1 MVNETEP
8 SILYNATTGDVLLTN
23 GNNTPNTSQLTPSFT
38 PFSTACVAILGLVF
52 VLMCLVSILGNSV
65 VCYIVYQK
73 PAMRSAINILLATLA
88 MADLLTAS
96 LCMPFAIVSFVAQRW
111 IFGDVF
117 CQINAILF
125 NFLVTEG
132 TFVLLTISVDRF
144 MIIVQRKD
152 TLTPRKAKM
161 YIVISWVLSFVVVLP
176 PIFGWGKYGFE
187 LGQIQCSLEWPSR
200 DAVDL
205 SYGLFFFITTFS
217 IPLVLMAYCFGS
229 ILRTVR
235 RNSTRIQ
242 NHPPVPGG
250 VMTKMHR
257 PGKMNIDYS
266 FKTRAFTT
274 ILILFIL
281 FVICGLPFTVIRF
294 HLLFKGYAKSLSYTA
309 DVVVVLINY
318 LNCTLKPIIYYI
330 RISKF
335 REACLDIMPSWC
347 HVPHCLPGRTM
358 RRIRP
363 HVVYEVD
370 KKFVTSAL

>member
-1 MVNETEP
+1 MMVNDTV
-8 SILYNATTGDVLLTN
+8 SSNAN
-23 GNNTPNTSQLTPSFT
+23 ASNTSNTDQVYTSD
-38 PFSTACVAILGLVF
+38 FSGFSSACVVSLGFLFILMFL
-52 VLMCLVSILGNSV
+52 LSILGNSV

-88 MADLLTAS
+88 MADVLTAT
-96 LCMPFAIVSFVAQRW
+96 LCMPFAIISLIAQRW

-125 NFLVTEG
+125 SFLVTEG

-152 TLTPRKAKM
+152 TLTPRKAKI
-161 YIVISWVLSFVVVLP
+161 YIVISWLSSFVVVLP
-176 PIFGWGKYGFE
+176 PLFGWGKYGFA
-187 LGQIQCSLEWPSR
+187 LGQIQCSLQWPSQ

-205 SYGLFFFITTFS
+205 SYGLFFFTATFS
-217 IPLVLMAYCFGS
+217 VPLLLMGYCFGS

-281 FVICGLPFTVIRF
+281 FVVCGLPYTVIRF
-294 HLLFKGYAKSLSYTA
+294 HLLFKGYADSLSYTA
-309 DVVVVLINY
+309 DVVVILIAY
-318 LNCTLKPIIYYI
+318 LNSTLKPIIYYI

-370 KKFVTSAL
+370 KKIVTSAL

>member
-1 MVNETEP
+1 MVNGTVAN
-8 SILYNATTGDVLLTN
+8 S
-23 GNNTPNTSQLTPSFT
+23 SQLPSGFA
-38 PFSTACVAILGLVF
+38 PFSTACVVTLGLLF
-52 VLMCLVSILGNSV
+52 VLMFLVSVVGNLL

-88 MADLLTAS
+88 MADVLTAA
-96 LCMPFAIVSFVAQRW
+96 LCMPFTVISLIAQSW
-111 IFGDVF
+111 IFGEAF
-117 CQINAILF
+117 CQINAVLF
-125 NFLVTEG
+125 SFLVTEG

-144 MIIVQRKD
+144 MIIVRRKD

-161 YIVISWVLSFVVVLP
+161 YILISWVVSLAVVLP
-176 PIFGWGKYGFE
+176 PIFGWGKYGFD

-200 DAVDL
+200 GKLDL
-205 SYGLFFFITTFS
+205 SYGLFFFTSTFC
-217 IPLVLMAYCFGS
+217 IPLLLMGYCFVS

-281 FVICGLPFTVIRF
+281 FVICGLPYTVIRF
-294 HLLFKGYAKSLSYTA
+294 HLLFKGYADSLSYIA
-309 DVVVVLINY
+309 DVVVFLIAY
-318 LNCTLKPIIYYI
+318 LNSTLKPIIYYI

>member
-1 MVNETEP
+1 MVNGTAFEE
-8 SILYNATTGDVLLTN
+8 SNATIDVRR
-23 GNNTPNTSQLTPSFT
+23 PPDSV
-38 PFSTACVAILGLVF
+38 FSTSYIAMLGLLYILTF
-52 VLMCLVSILGNSV
+52 LVSVLGNTV

-88 MADLLTAS
+88 MADFLTTA
-96 LCMPFAIVSFVAQRW
+96 LCMPFAVISMMAQKW

-117 CQINAILF
+117 CNFNAILF
-125 NFLVTEG
+125 NLFVTEG

-144 MIIVQRKD
+144 MIIVRRKD
-152 TLTPRKAKM
+152 TLTPRRAKI
-161 YIVISWVLSFVVVLP
+161 YIAISWVFSFAVVMP
-176 PIFGWGKYGFE
+176 PIFGWGKYTYE
-187 LGQIQCSLEWPSR
+187 SGQIQCSLEWPSQNDR
-200 DAVDL
+200 DR
-205 SYGLFFFITTFS
+205 SYGMFFFILTFC
-217 IPLVLMAYCFGS
+217 IPLLSMAYCFVS

-242 NHPPVPGG
+242 NHPPAPGG

-274 ILILFIL
+274 ILILFVL
-281 FVICGLPFTVIRF
+281 FVVCGLPYTVIRF
-294 HLLFKGYAKSLSYTA
+294 HLLLNGYADSLSYVA
-309 DVVVVLINY
+309 DVVVVLIAY
-318 LNCTLKPIIYYI
+318 LNSALKPIIYYI

-335 REACLDIMPSWC
+335 REACVDIMPAWC
-347 HVPHCLPGRTM
+347 HVPHCLPGRTI

-370 KKFVTSAL
+370 KKFATSSL

>member
-1 MVNETEP
+1 MVNGTASYIDNATVSIANTTEP
-8 SILYNATTGDVLLTN
+8 
-23 GNNTPNTSQLTPSFT
+23 PSGFS
-38 PFSTACVAILGLVF
+38 PFSTACVATLGLLY
-52 VLMCLVSILGNSV
+52 VLMFLVSVLGNTV

-88 MADLLTAS
+88 MADVLTAA
-96 LCMPFAIVSFVAQRW
+96 LCMPFTVISMIAQRW
-111 IFGDVF
+111 ILGDVF

-125 NFLVTEG
+125 SLLMTEG

-144 MIIVQRKD
+144 MIIVRRKD

-161 YIVISWVLSFVVVLP
+161 YIAVSWILSFAVVLP
-176 PIFGWGKYGFE
+176 PIFGWGKYDFE
-187 LGQIQCSLEWPSR
+187 LGQIQCSLQWPSQNN
-200 DAVDL
+200 VDL
-205 SYGLFFFITTFS
+205 SYGLFFYISTFC
-217 IPLVLMAYCFGS
+217 IPLLLMGYCFVS

-281 FVICGLPFTVIRF
+281 FVICGLPYAVIRF
-294 HLLFKGYAKSLSYTA
+294 HLLFKGYAESLSYVA
-309 DVVVVLINY
+309 DIVVILLAY
-318 LNCTLKPIIYYI
+318 LNSTLKPIIYYI

-363 HVVYEVD
+363 HVVYEVN
-370 KKFVTSAL
+370 KKSVTSAL

>member
-1 MVNETEP
+1 MLNGTA
-8 SILYNATTGDVLLTN
+8 SYIDNATISGA
-23 GNNTPNTSQLTPSFT
+23 NTSQPPSGFS
-38 PFSTACVAILGLVF
+38 PFSTACVVALGLLYA
-52 VLMCLVSILGNSV
+52 LMFLVSVFGNTV

-88 MADLLTAS
+88 MADFMTAA
-96 LCMPFAIVSFVAQRW
+96 LCMPFALISMIAQRW
-111 IFGDVF
+111 VFGEVF
-117 CQINAILF
+117 CQMNAILF
-125 NFLVTEG
+125 SLLLTEG

-144 MIIVQRKD
+144 MIIVRRKD

-161 YIVISWVLSFVVVLP
+161 YIVVSWVLSFAVVLP
-176 PIFGWGKYGFE
+176 PIFGWGKYSFE
-187 LGQIQCSLEWPSR
+187 LGQIQCSLEWPSQNQR
-200 DAVDL
+200 DL
-205 SYGLFFFITTFS
+205 SYGLFFFISTFC
-217 IPLVLMAYCFGS
+217 IPLLVMGYCFLS

-281 FVICGLPFTVIRF
+281 FVMCGLPYTVIRF
-294 HLLFKGYAKSLSYTA
+294 HLLFKGYAESLSYVA
-309 DVVVVLINY
+309 DIVVILIAY
-318 LNCTLKPIIYYI
+318 LNSTVKPIIYYI

-335 REACLDIMPSWC
+335 REACMDIMPSWC

-370 KKFVTSAL
+370 KKFISSAL

>member
-1 MVNETEP
+1 MVNETVP
-8 SILYNATTGDVLLTN
+8 SNASNKLTS
-23 GNNTPNTSQLTPSFT
+23 NTDQVYTSDFSG
-38 PFSTACVAILGLVF
+38 FSTGCVVSLGFLFILMFLLSV
-52 VLMCLVSILGNSV
+52 LGNSV

-88 MADLLTAS
+88 MADMLTAT
-96 LCMPFAIVSFVAQRW
+96 LCMPFAIISLIAQRW
-111 IFGDVF
+111 LFGDVF

-125 NFLVTEG
+125 SLLMTEG

-152 TLTPRKAKM
+152 TLTPRKAKI
-161 YIVISWVLSFVVVLP
+161 YIVISWLSSVVVVLP
-176 PIFGWGKYGFE
+176 PLFGWGKYAFE
-187 LGQIQCSLEWPSR
+187 LGQIQCSLQWPSQ

-205 SYGLFFFITTFS
+205 SYGLFFFSSTFLV
-217 IPLVLMAYCFGS
+217 PLLLMGYCFGS

-281 FVICGLPFTVIRF
+281 FVICGTPYTVIRF
-294 HLLFKGYAKSLSYTA
+294 HLLVKGYTDSLPYIA
-309 DVVVVLINY
+309 DVVVILIAY

-370 KKFVTSAL
+370 KKVVTSAL

>member
-1 MVNETEP
+1 MVNDTER
-8 SILYNATTGDVLLTN
+8 IHNASSNVLLTS
-23 GNNTPNTSQLTPSFT
+23 GNSTPSPSRVPSSFM
-38 PFSTACVAILGLVF
+38 PFSTACVIPFGLLF
-52 VLMCLVSILGNSV
+52 ILMCLVSILGNSI

-88 MADLLTAS
+88 MADVLTAS
-96 LCMPFAIVSFVAQRW
+96 LCMPFAIVSLIAQRW
-111 IFGDVF
+111 VFGDIF
-117 CQINAILF
+117 CQINAVLF
-125 NFLVTEG
+125 SFLVTEG

-161 YIVISWVLSFVVVLP
+161 YIVISWILAVVVVLP
-176 PIFGWGKYGFE
+176 PVFGWGKYGYE
-187 LGQIQCSLEWPSR
+187 VGQIQCSLEWPSR
-200 DAVDL
+200 SAIDL

-217 IPLVLMAYCFGS
+217 IPLLVMTYCFGS

-281 FVICGLPFTVIRF
+281 FVICGFPFTVIRF
-294 HLLFKGYAKSLSYTA
+294 HLLFKGYEKSLSYTA
-309 DVVVVLINY
+309 DLVVVLIAY
-318 LNCTLKPIIYYI
+318 LNSTLKPIIYYI

-370 KKFVTSAL
+370 KKFATAVL

>member
-1 MVNETEP
+1 MVNG
-8 SILYNATTGDVLLTN
+8 A
-23 GNNTPNTSQLTPSFT
+23 PNTGNKTIFNVANSSQISSVFM
-38 PFSTACVAILGLVF
+38 PFSTACVVTLGLLF
-52 VLMCLVSILGNSV
+52 VLMFLVSIVGNSV

-88 MADLLTAS
+88 MADVMTAIF
-96 LCMPFAIVSFVAQRW
+96 CMPFAVISLVAQEW
-111 IFGDVF
+111 ILGEVF

-132 TFVLLTISVDRF
+132 TFLLLTISVDRF
-144 MIIVQRKD
+144 MIIVRRKD

-161 YIVISWVLSFVVVLP
+161 YISISWVLSLAIVLP
-176 PIFGWGKYGFE
+176 PIFGWGSYGFE
-187 LGQIQCSLEWPSR
+187 LGQIQCSLEWPSQGKL
-200 DAVDL
+200 DL
-205 SYGLFFFITTFS
+205 SYGLFFFTSTVC
-217 IPLVLMAYCFGS
+217 IPLFVMGYCFVS

-281 FVICGLPFTVIRF
+281 FVICGVPYTVSRF
-294 HLLFKGYAKSLSYTA
+294 HLLFNGYAKSLSYVA
-309 DVVVVLINY
+309 DIVVILIAY
-318 LNCTLKPIIYYI
+318 LNSTLKPMIYYI

-370 KKFVTSAL
+370 KKVVTSAL

>member
-1 MVNETEP
+1 MANETVSSVS
-8 SILYNATTGDVLLTN
+8 SIYNTTSKVFIANGSRTSNISQSTSLL
-23 GNNTPNTSQLTPSFT
+23 
-38 PFSTACVAILGLVF
+38 STASVATLGLLF
-52 VLMCLVSILGNSV
+52 VLMFLVSILGNTI

-88 MADLLTAS
+88 MADVLTAA
-96 LCMPFAIVSFVAQRW
+96 LCMPFAIISLIAQRW
-111 IFGDVF
+111 IFGDEF

-125 NFLVTEG
+125 SFLVTEG

-161 YIVISWVLSFVVVLP
+161 YIVVSWISSFAVVLP
-176 PIFGWGKYGFE
+176 PIFGWGKYGYE

-200 DAVDL
+200 NAVDL
-205 SYGLFFFITTFS
+205 SYGLFFYISTCS
-217 IPLVLMAYCFGS
+217 IPLLLMGYCFGS

-281 FVICGLPFTVIRF
+281 FLMCGLPYTVIRF
-294 HLLFKGYAKSLSYTA
+294 HLLFKGYADSLSYA
-309 DVVVVLINY
+309 GDIVVLLIAY
-318 LNCTLKPIIYYI
+318 LNSTLKPIIYYV

>member
-1 MVNETEP
+1 MVNGTA
-8 SILYNATTGDVLLTN
+8 SYIDNATTDVA
-23 GNNTPNTSQLTPSFT
+23 NTSPLSTGFS
-38 PFSTACVAILGLVF
+38 PFSTGCVVTLSLLF
-52 VLMCLVSILGNSV
+52 VLMFFVSVFGNTV

-88 MADLLTAS
+88 MADVLTAT
-96 LCMPFAIVSFVAQRW
+96 LCMPFAVISLVAQRW

-125 NFLVTEG
+125 SFLVTEG
-132 TFVLLTISVDRF
+132 TLLLLTISVDRF
-144 MIIVQRKD
+144 MIIVRRKD
-152 TLTPRKAKM
+152 TLTPRKAKI
-161 YIVISWVLSFVVVLP
+161 YILTSWVMSLAIVLP
-176 PIFGWGKYGFE
+176 PIFGWGKYSFE
-187 LGQIQCSLEWPSR
+187 LGQIQCSLEYPSQGKL
-200 DAVDL
+200 DL
-205 SYGLFFFITTFS
+205 SYGLFFFISTFC
-217 IPLVLMAYCFGS
+217 IPVLLMGYCFLS

-281 FVICGLPFTVIRF
+281 FVICGLPYTVIRF
-294 HLLFKGYAKSLSYTA
+294 ILLFKGYAYTLSYVA
-309 DVVVVLINY
+309 DIVVILLAY
-318 LNCTLKPIIYYI
+318 LNATLKPIIYYI

-347 HVPHCLPGRTM
+347 HIPHCLPGRTM

-370 KKFVTSAL
+370 KKFVTSSL

>member
-1 MVNETEP
+1 MVNNSSGTAP
-8 SILYNATTGDVLLTN
+8 S
-23 GNNTPNTSQLTPSFT
+23 NTSNLTPF
-38 PFSTACVAILGLVF
+38 PTACVVIFGLIFILMF
-52 VLMCLVSILGNSV
+52 LVSAMGNSL

-88 MADLLTAS
+88 MADVLTAIV
-96 LCMPFAIVSFVAQRW
+96 CMPFTIITLIGQDW
-111 IFGDVF
+111 IFGEVF
-117 CQINAILF
+117 CQVNAIMF
-125 NFLVTEG
+125 NLLVTEG

-144 MIIVQRKD
+144 MIIVRRKD
-152 TLTPRKAKM
+152 TLTPRKAKV
-161 YIVISWVLSFVVVLP
+161 YISVSWLLSIAIVLP
-176 PIFGWGKYGFE
+176 PLFGWGSYGFE
-187 LGQIQCSLEWPSR
+187 RGQIHCSLEWPSQGEL
-200 DAVDL
+200 DLTDL
-205 SYGLFFFITTFS
+205 SYGLFFYVSTFC
-217 IPLVLMAYCFGS
+217 IPLILMGYCFVS

-250 VMTKMHR
+250 VITKMHR

-281 FVICGLPFTVIRF
+281 FVVCGVPYTAIRF
-294 HLLFKGYAKSLSYTA
+294 KLLLKRFENSLSYIGDA
-309 DVVVVLINY
+309 VIILIAY
-318 LNCTLKPIIYYI
+318 LNSTLKPIIYYV

-335 REACLDIMPSWC
+335 REACMDIMPSWC

>member
-1 MVNETEP
+1 
-8 SILYNATTGDVLLTN
+8 
-23 GNNTPNTSQLTPSFT
+23 
-38 PFSTACVAILGLVF
+38 
-52 VLMCLVSILGNSV
+52 
-65 VCYIVYQK
+65 
-73 PAMRSAINILLATLA
+73 MRSAINILLATLA
-88 MADLLTAS
+88 MADVLTAS
-96 LCMPFAIVSFVAQRW
+96 LCMPFTIVTLIAQRW
-111 IFGDVF
+111 LFGDIF
-117 CQINAILF
+117 CEINAFLF
-125 NFLVTEG
+125 SFLVTEG
-132 TFVLLTISVDRF
+132 TFVLITISVDRF

-161 YIVISWVLSFVVVLP
+161 YIVISWILAFVVVLP
-176 PIFGWGKYGFE
+176 PVFGWGKYGYE
-187 LGQIQCSLEWPSR
+187 VGQIQCSLEWPSR
-200 DAVDL
+200 NAVDL
-205 SYGLFFFITTFS
+205 SYGLFFFIATFS
-217 IPLVLMAYCFGS
+217 IPLLVMTYCFGS

-281 FVICGLPFTVIRF
+281 FVICGFPFTMIRF
-294 HLLFKGYAKSLSYTA
+294 HLLFEGYEKSLSYTA
-309 DVVVVLINY
+309 DLVVVLIAY
-318 LNCTLKPIIYYI
+318 LNSTLKPIIYYI

-370 KKFVTSAL
+370 KKFATSVL

>member
-1 MVNETEP
+1 MVNGTA
-8 SILYNATTGDVLLTN
+8 SYGGNTT
-23 GNNTPNTSQLTPSFT
+23 TSWPPKNP
-38 PFSTACVAILGLVF
+38 PFSTVQVAILGF
-52 VLMCLVSILGNSV
+52 MYVLMFVVSVIGNTV

-88 MADLLTAS
+88 MADFLTTA
-96 LCMPFAIVSFVAQRW
+96 LCIPFSVISMIAQKW

-117 CQINAILF
+117 CKVNAILF
-125 NFLVTEG
+125 NLLVTEG

-152 TLTPRKAKM
+152 TLTPRKAKI
-161 YIVISWVLSFVVVLP
+161 YIVISWVLSFAVVMP
-176 PIFGWGKYGFE
+176 PIFGWGKYSFE
-187 LGQIQCSLEWPSR
+187 SGQIQCSLEWPSQNKL
-200 DAVDL
+200 DL
-205 SYGLFFFITTFS
+205 SYGIFFFILTFCV
-217 IPLVLMAYCFGS
+217 PLLSMGYCFVS

-274 ILILFIL
+274 ILILFVL
-281 FVICGLPFTVIRF
+281 FLICGLPYTVIRF
-294 HLLFKGYAKSLSYTA
+294 HLLFSGYADSLSYVA
-309 DVVVVLINY
+309 DVVVIFVAY
-318 LNCTLKPIIYYI
+318 LNSALKPIIYYI
-330 RISKF
+330 RINKF
-335 REACLDIMPSWC
+335 REACVDIMPSWC
-347 HVPHCLPGRTM
+347 HVPHCLPGRTI

-370 KKFVTSAL
+370 KKFVTSSL